1 MLRRFIK
8 KSLGNI
14 PNYLLVKMYNVNVDR
29 NAALCY
35 NYKKFI
41 MHIFS

>member
-1 MLRRFIK
+1 MRAK
-8 KSLGNI
+8 K
-14 PNYLLVKMYNVNVDR
+14 YLWSILCVYFCYLTQMCNVNVDR